1 MANGTEEV
9 AAEDL
14 ERCRNELEGV
24 AADLEASGADTA
36 EARVRKILCGLGF
49 TNGKPEEDR
58 FSMENPVVKFSGGW
72 RMRISLAK
80 ALFLEPK
87 LLMLDEPTNHLDLDA
102 VLWLDQ
108 YLSEKY
114 PHAVIVVSHDADFL
128 DSICT
133 DIFHLEDKKLNHY
146 RGDYTA
152 FKKMH
157 NQLKEKQA
165 KDY

>member
-1 MANGTEEV
+1 M
-9 AAEDL
+9 
-14 ERCRNELEGV
+14 ER
-24 AADLEASGADTA
+24 A
-36 EARVRKILCGLGF
+36 
-49 TNGKPEEDR
+49 
-58 FSMENPVVKFSGGW
+58 VKLFSGGW
-72 RMRISLAK
+72 RMRVSLAK
-80 ALFLEPK
+80 ALFMQPK

-133 DIFHLEDKKLNHY
+133 DILLLEDKKLKHY
-146 RGDYTA
+146 RGNYTA

-157 NQLKEKQA
+157 LQKRAGLDKEYKL
-165 KDY
+165 